1 MRGLEETQEWPWHTS
16 GRKKI
21 AKYLRF
27 AAATAVI
34 YGAAAGAIA
43 AMACSSRN
51 DDRAELQRLGCDSWR
66 PLSEDE
72 IATLRIR
79 LTQIH
84 TVSVVLVHRS
94 RESDR
99 LEESLGRLFD
109 DLHWPRADGQ
119 GSVLDENPEGLSLM
133 PDNEDTRN
141 LRAAIQN
148 VTGLG
153 LEIRG
158 NAREPVLSDK
168 VILVIGN
175 KPRSLVS
182 RQLPTSSEG
191 CWDMSE

>member
-1 MRGLEETQEWPWHTS
+1 MTHLS

-21 AKYLRF
+21 TKFLRF
-27 AAATAVI
+27 VASTAVV
-34 YGAAAGAIA
+34 YGAAAGAMA

-51 DDRAELQRLGCDSWR
+51 DDRAELQRLSCDSWR

-72 IATLRIR
+72 IATLRTR
-79 LTQIH
+79 LSQMR
-84 TVSVVLVHRS
+84 TVSVVLVYRS

-119 GSVLDENPEGLSLM
+119 GSVLDENPEGLSVM

-158 NAREPVLSDK
+158 NSREPVISDK

-175 KPRSLVS
+175 KPRSLMS
-182 RQLPTSSEG
+182 RQLLTSSEG
-191 CWDMSE
+191 CWDQSE